1 MRGATAR
8 ERRRLTL
15 RWGHRLFF
23 ACAALALGYCGFV
36 LAEAR
41 VFQYVESRN
50 LDRQLH
56 DEISLSTISLPARL
70 PALPQ
75 DLPPL
80 ATGRLIGRLEV
91 SRLGLSVMVV
101 EGEDQ
106 TTLRRAAGHVPSTSL
121 PGEPGNV
128 GITGHRDTFFRPL
141 RNIQLND
148 MITLTTL
155 QGEYRYRVVSTKVVT
170 PENVAVLDSTRG
182 EILTLV
188 TCHPFYF
195 VGPAPKRFIV
205 RAQRVPE
212 AVT

>member
-1 MRGATAR
+1 MRGGSAR
-8 ERRRLTL
+8 ERRRLIL

-36 LAEAR
+36 LVEAWT
-41 VFQYVESRN
+41 FQYQENRN

-56 DEISLSTISLPARL
+56 DDVSLTGISLPARL
-70 PALPQ
+70 PALPP
-75 DLPPL
+75 DLPAL

-106 TTLRRAAGHVPSTSL
+106 GTLRRAAGHVPSTSL
-121 PGEPGNV
+121 PGQPGNV

-141 RNIQLND
+141 RNIQRD
-148 MITLTTL
+148 DVITLTTL
-155 QGEYRYRVVSTKVVT
+155 QGEYRYRVVSMRIVS
-170 PENVAVLDSTRG
+170 PDNVAVLDSNGG
-182 EILTLV
+182 ETLTLI

-195 VGPAPKRFIV
+195 VGPAPNRFIV
-205 RAQRVPE
+205 SAQRVLGP
-212 AVT
+212 T